1 MPDIDEI
8 KTRLA
13 NMRYDREYNELNPT
27 ERLIIDWEIECELE
41 DLADSHI

>member
-1 MPDIDEI
+1 MPDIEEI

-13 NMRYDREYNELNPT
+13 NMRYDREYNELNLT

-41 DLADSHI
+41 YFAGI